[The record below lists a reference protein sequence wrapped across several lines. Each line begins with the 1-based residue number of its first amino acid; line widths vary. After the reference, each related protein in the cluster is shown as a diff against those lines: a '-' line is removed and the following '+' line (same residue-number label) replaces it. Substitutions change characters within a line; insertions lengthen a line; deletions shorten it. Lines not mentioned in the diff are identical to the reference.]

1 MLNLKK
7 GNTMHKYCKM
17 NIWKRRLNM
26 FFPHPKSI
34 LTALQKG
41 EGPSAKYI
49 L

>member
-7 GNTMHKYCKM
+7 ENNMHKYCKM

-26 FFPHPKSI
+26 FFSHPKSI

-41 EGPSAKYI
+41 EGPSAKCI